1 MSGIPDYPKYP
12 AHVCRFSNPRCRIC
26 KKTVKR
32 GQKYYDAGIRQAHV
46 SCVSNLGKEKSK

>member
-12 AHVCRFSNPRCRIC
+12 AHACRFSNPRCRIC